1 MCSQVNYTLTFPVL
15 DLNSVILSSIGLTF
29 TLVLV
34 LLIFGAYQQ
43 KALIIHWMQGL
54 LMIGMGLAIYFI
66 PFVIPSHGQQSVY
79 VAASMTM
86 IALGVSVYINGIR
99 MLRGYRVYRYRSLLV
114 MTTLLACNAVMIN
127 MHASDKWVILSN
139 LFVLTWVFT
148 YGSRSLT
155 GYGRDFVTH
164 VFWLCCSLFASISL
178 MLSFLMI
185 AVALSDEAMLKSFAQ
200 WPMHAYI
207 TAATMMVITIVT
219 NLLLLVMGIR
229 TQAGLQAIA
238 TLDSLTGVLN
248 RRGLQEAA
256 SRMQAVSQRIAL
268 PMGMLIVD
276 LDYFKKVNDVYGH
289 LVGDVVLKFC
299 AGTIRSALRGGDV
312 IGRYGGEEFCILL
325 PNTGEQEAMV
335 LAERIR
341 RTIEL
346 TPVSIAG
353 VESMSD
359 DTQAIKCTVSV
370 GAVSSETIGYAL
382 EGMFAAADQNLYKAK
397 QNGRNRVSSNIEML
411 ISKSTESSPNKPAKR
426 NASVIA

>member
-1 MCSQVNYTLTFPVL
+1 ML

-34 LLIFGAYQQ
+34 LLVFGAYQQ
-43 KALIIHWMQGL
+43 KSLIMHWARGL
-54 LMIGMGLAIYFI
+54 FFMGFGLIVYFI
-66 PFVIPSHGQQSVY
+66 PLVIADYGQRIVY
-79 VAASMTM
+79 VATSMTM
-86 IALGVSVYINGIR
+86 FSLGVSMYVNGIR
-99 MLRGYRVYRYRSLLV
+99 MLRGYRVYRYRTLLV
-114 MTTLLACNAVMIN
+114 MTTLLACNAVMLN
-127 MHASDKWVILSN
+127 MHAADKWVVLSN
-139 LFVLTWVFT
+139 LLVLVWVFS

-155 GYGRDFVTH
+155 GHGRDLVAQI
-164 VFWLCCSLFASISL
+164 FWLCCSLFGGISL
-178 MLSFLMI
+178 MLGFF
-185 AVALSDEAMLKSFAQ
+185 AVEVALSDQAALMSFIR
-200 WPMHAYI
+200 WPIHAYMT
-207 TAATMMVITIVT
+207 TAIMLVLTTVT
-219 NLLLLVMGIR
+219 SLLLLVMNIR

-238 TLDSLTGVLN
+238 TLDGLTGVLN

-256 SRMQAVSQRIAL
+256 NRMQAVSQRISL

-289 LVGDVVLKFC
+289 LVGDVVLKSC
-299 AGTIRSALRGGDV
+299 AGNIRAALRGGDV

-341 RTIEL
+341 RTIEV

-359 DTQAIKCTVSV
+359 DTHAIKCTVSV
-370 GAVSSETIGYAL
+370 GAVSSETVGYAL

-397 QNGRNRVSSNIEML
+397 QNGRNRVSSNIELLM
-411 ISKSTESSPNKPAKR
+411 TQPPVMGKPPKR